1 MVEGAA
7 SVVVSHSCCGTQLS
21 LSLLLLLPLQPC
33 KAMREL
39 AAARGVKLLLP
50 QDAVVA
56 YNLDDDQGCCTV
68 PLTAH
73 CCTPEAPCVPNG
85 EPSLTIFGLYWI
97 QLFTPLMTRVWLW
110 DDDQGCC
117 TVPLTAHCCTPD
129 APCVPNGEPP
139 MMKLALRVIVTND
152 TLVTPVMITI
162 FITATPITLIL
173 IIMKIND
180 DNKSNNT

>member
-1 MVEGAA
+1 MAEGAA
-7 SVVVSHSCCGTQLS
+7 SVVVSHGCCGTQLS
-21 LSLLLLLPLQPC
+21 LSPLLLLLPQQPC

-73 CCTPEAPCVPNG
+73 CCTP
-85 EPSLTIFGLYWI
+85 
-97 QLFTPLMTRVWLW
+97 
-110 DDDQGCC
+110 
-117 TVPLTAHCCTPD
+117 D

-152 TLVTPVMITI
+152 TLVIPVMITI
-162 FITATPITLIL
+162 FITATPITSI
-173 IIMKIND
+173 KIVINI
-180 DNKSNNT
+180 NNQSNNNNT